1 MARLGLFLIGVV
13 AWASEQLSR
22 NRERPLHYVLAGVAY
37 GALAGVTAVGLAV
50 DGLFSMPTLLRA
62 ERPRASGTATG
73 NRSRSDEVRRSCSES
88 SPVPFRGR

>member
-50 DGLFSMPTLLRA
+50 DGLFSMQTLLRG
-62 ERPRASGTATG
+62 RTAARVG
-73 NRSRSDEVRRSCSES
+73 NSDRQLITVGRG
-88 SPVPFRGR
+88 SPVV